1 MIFFKSRKTIK
12 LSKIVL
18 EMAITLLKNP
28 RKPPSSEAAHAAL
41 LFVHVAWNK
50 SLGNNDI
57 LSKYKGVLSMF
68 EKENPSL
75 WNEFKITNHI
85 DIISSLV
92 DYKQRF
98 YSDDYRN
105 IMVCGMREG
114 NVHVEWT
121 D

>member
-1 MIFFKSRKTIK
+1 
-12 LSKIVL
+12 
-18 EMAITLLKNP
+18 MAITLLKKP

-50 SLGNNDI
+50 TLGNNDI
-57 LSKYKGVLSMF
+57 LSKYKGILSMF

-75 WNEFKITNHI
+75 WNEFKNTNHI

-105 IMVCGMREG
+105 IMVCGMRGG